1 MILEVKQLREPS
13 AGGATLSKVYIGDK
27 YVCDILEDVVR
38 EVPGV
43 PVEQWKIKGETAIPA
58 GRYKISLETS
68 TRFGPDTL
76 TLENVPGF
84 QYIRIHGGNT
94 SKDTEGCLLPG
105 ARSGTAKVA
114 FSQLSLV
121 TLRGHIIPVIHGGG
135 EVWWTIVPA

>member
-1 MILEVKQLREPS
+1 MTLEVKQLREPS
-13 AGGATLSKVYIGDK
+13 AGGATLSKVYIDDK
-27 YVCDILEDVVR
+27 YACDILEDVVR

-43 PVEQWKIKGETAIPA
+43 PVEQWKVKGQTAIPT
-58 GRYKISLETS
+58 GRYRVRLETS
-68 TRFGPDTL
+68 ARFGPDTL

-94 SKDTEGCLLPG
+94 AKDTEGCLLPG
-105 ARSGTAKVA
+105 ARSGVAQVA

-121 TLRGHIIPVIHGGG
+121 TLRGRIVPAIHGGI